1 MNINKPALYFIF
13 SFPAVMLFIAPIFEF
28 PYGFYTFLRIIIL
41 LSSALMIYVCYSY
54 SKGIDL
60 ICMIFIVIL
69 ILYNPLIPVK
79 LSREIWTPINF
90 MTSGVY
96 IWALIRIKKAIMKL

>member
-1 MNINKPALYFIF
+1 MNITKAASYILFLV
-13 SFPAVMLFIAPIFEF
+13 PAVLLFLAPLMEL

-41 LSSALMIYVCYSY
+41 ISSAYMIFVVYMH
-54 SKGIDL
+54 KKKIDL
-60 ICMIFIVIL
+60 IAMLFIIIL
-69 ILYNPLIPVK
+69 ILYNPIIPIH

-96 IWALIRIKKAIMKL
+96 IWAFLKVRKAILKL